1 MNFQGLLNEAF
12 GENIWIT
19 IPFVL
24 IIGLLLWYATS
35 RKPNKGTIKKSIS
48 EKEEFWLILIIVS
61 LPVLSFFL
69 YFTCHFYLFWQ
80 DQPENIDFRGW
91 LMLAVPA
98 IVALIVAIPFS
109 LVKIIRLQSRNLKV
123 FKKEI

>member
-1 MNFQGLLNEAF
+1 MNVQGLLNEAF

-35 RKPNKGTIKKSIS
+35 RKPNKGTIKKSIY
-48 EKEEFWLILIIVS
+48 EKDEFWLILIIFS
-61 LPVLSFFL
+61 LPVLSFFS

-80 DQPENIDFRGW
+80 GQPENIDFRGW

-98 IVALIVAIPFS
+98 MVASIVVISFS
-109 LVKIIRLQSRNLKV
+109 LVKIIRLQSRNPKV